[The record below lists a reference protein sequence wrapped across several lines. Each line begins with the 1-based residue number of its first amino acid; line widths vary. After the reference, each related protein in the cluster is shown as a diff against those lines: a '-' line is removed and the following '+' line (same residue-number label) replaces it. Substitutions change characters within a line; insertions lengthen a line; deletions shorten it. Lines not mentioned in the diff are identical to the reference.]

1 MLFGL
6 QHENEAAKAYSKF
19 TGNNVYPVGMV
30 INPTAPY
37 LGCSPDRRVFDN
49 FEEEKFGLLEI
60 KCPQSTSYTKCPIYN
75 RISMVIILSLFI
87 PISIKFKGKWVS
99 PAQNGVT

>member
-37 LGCSPDRRVFDN
+37 LGCSPDRRVFDDS
-49 FEEEKFGLLEI
+49 EEVKCGLLEI
-60 KCPQSTSYTKCPIYN
+60 KCPQATSYIEMPYLQQDVDGYHLKLIHTYFPSNSRANGYHQLK
-75 RISMVIILSLFI
+75 MV
-87 PISIKFKGKWVS
+87 
-99 PAQNGVT
+99 